1 MSFMIVA
8 WITEA
13 MEFALAGLIGCYLF
27 WALGVVGFDV
37 AFRGFATD
45 TPWFLFGAILFG
57 TMATKSGL
65 ARRMAF
71 LVMRRVGN
79 TYSRILLGLI
89 ITAALM
95 TFIVPSGVASVVVM
109 AAVGVGVIEGVGG
122 GAG

>member
-13 MEFALAGLIGCYLF
+13 MEFALAGLIGCYLL

-57 TMATKSGL
+57 TMATKTGL

-71 LVMRRVGN
+71 LVLERVGS
-79 TYSRILLGLI
+79 TCQRILLGLRVS
-89 ITAALM
+89 AVLFS
-95 TFIVPSGVASVVVM
+95 FIVRLGR
-109 AAVGVGVIEGVGG
+109 G
-122 GAG
+122 